1 MIKEFLAAS
10 APLNMQIFGLIVFTV
25 VFAVIGV
32 WTFRKSGKKIY
43 EDLSLLPLKETRSE
57 HD

>member
-1 MIKEFLAAS
+1 MIKDFLAAS
-10 APLNMQIFGLIVFTV
+10 APLNMEIYGLIVFTI
-25 VFAVIGV
+25 VFAVIGL

-43 EDLSLLPLKETRSE
+43 EDLSLLPLKEIGSD